1 MADFDTQFPLN
12 AVGPSGQHAFV
23 GVHRVFFTGLTGNVG
38 TAYGV
43 PGLSITRSRTG
54 VYSVTH
60 QKIRDIT
67 VIPDI
72 QSPSGTQYNVN
83 FLPEKTVGLSGTM
96 EFHVSKYEGSIVSG
110 ASPSL
115 THRPHNPV
123 SGVVLSMFVYGKPVT
138 PY

>member
-23 GVHRVFFTGLTGNVG
+23 GVHKVFFTGLTGNVG

-54 VYSVTH
+54 FYSVTH
-60 QKIRDIT
+60 QKIRDLT
-67 VIPDI
+67 VIPHI
-72 QSPSGTQYNVN
+72 GSPSGTQYDVN
-83 FLPEKTVGLSGTM
+83 FPPAGNVGISGTM
-96 EFHVSKYEGSIVSG
+96 EFQISKMESLVVSG
-110 ASPSL
+110 AHPSA
-115 THRPHNPV
+115 TVRPHNPV
-123 SGVVLSMFVYGKPVT
+123 SGVVLSMFVFAKPVS